1 MRSQAFCLSSSLL
14 MKQHWLHVAVGE
26 RRSCRAAARPWLPQQ
41 LSPQQTALSCGSAQA
56 LPSGGEAV
64 AVAPARLD
72 PRCEAL
78 LFVISAAA
86 CELCGDSLASA
97 PSLRLSVS
105 TQGMRPAPGP
115 HTRALLT
122 VCGHPQQGKEPSATA
137 AVVLLAAPTHAL
149 CCLRVHLQQAAVV
162 PAAD

>member
-1 MRSQAFCLSSSLL
+1 MVLCTLPALGLPVYAGTQPP
-14 MKQHWLHVAVGE
+14 GP
-26 RRSCRAAARPWLPQQ
+26 AALPRPLPQH
-41 LSPQQTALSCGSAQA
+41 LSLPLHIGAQSSGRAQA

-97 PSLRLSVS
+97 PHLRLSVS
-105 TQGMRPAPGP
+105 TQGMGPAPGP

-122 VCGHPQQGKEPSATA
+122 ASGQHQQGRWSGATA
-137 AVVLLAAPTHAL
+137 AVASLCCAAHAL
-149 CCLRVHLQQAAVV
+149 CCPRTR
-162 PAAD
+162 